1 MCGIVGYIGTC
12 QAAPVLLDGLSK
24 LEYRGYDSAGVA
36 LALEG
41 GIRVVKSKGRLAE
54 LRKRLAVEA
63 MARSGCG
70 IGHTRWAT
78 HGEPSDV
85 NSHPHSTP
93 RVSIVHNGIIENYGL
108 LKERL
113 AAKGYTF
120 QSETDTEV
128 LVKLIDYFCCA
139 QPKQSPLAALRE
151 ALAMVRGSYALGVLF
166 REEPD
171 TIYAVKKE
179 SPLIVGWG
187 EGEKTVTVELPLE
200 HTLTVNAAD
209 VGAELTAQEAADRAF
224 DYCHG
229 GTIIE
234 NVMAYVRCLVSGAE
248 VEIKAEV
255 DEAALADIV
264 REEVTQVKSG
274 LMTSGVEIKGET
286 LEVVKG
292 ASAVEID
299 ESELMSL
306 VKTALEDMK
315 YGPLDYEVEVNA
327 SVELDIDELYNSIC
341 CEAKDAYY
349 DKEKKEVVESVTGV
363 DFNKAEAQKLWD
375 AAELGETVEIPL
387 ELTEPERTTEY
398 VESRLFADDLGE
410 TVTTSLAGS
419 TQNRITNVQLAAA
432 SIDGIILAPGE
443 QFSYNDALGERTTE
457 RGYKAAGAYSGGQ
470 VVQEVGGGICQVSS
484 TLYYAALLANLQI
497 DVRTCHYFP
506 VGYLPAG
513 LDATVSWGG
522 PEFKFTNNRDW
533 PIKIEASVD
542 TAKNTVSV
550 HIVGTDEDGSYVQMT
565 YATWLVYGNSEYP
578 ETATGYKAATYRSV
592 FDKNGNLLSK
602 ELEAYSEYHYHEED
616 IVYPTPTPSPTP
628 EPTPTEPPIEPT
640 DPVFPPEDP
649 SYPTDPVVPS
659 EDPGYYFDN

>member
-1 MCGIVGYIGTC
+1 MKRETERKHLAPKRKKRGNGGKIAVIVC
-12 QAAPVLLDGLSK
+12 VCV
-24 LEYRGYDSAGVA
+24 VA
-36 LALEG
+36 LL
-41 GIRVVKSKGRLAE
+41 LAG
-54 LRKRLAVEA
+54 AAGFGVYV
-63 MARSGCG
+63 SG
-70 IGHTRWAT
+70 
-78 HGEPSDV
+78 S
-85 NSHPHSTP
+85 
-93 RVSIVHNGIIENYGL
+93 
-108 LKERL
+108 
-113 AAKGYTF
+113 
-120 QSETDTEV
+120 
-128 LVKLIDYFCCA
+128 
-139 QPKQSPLAALRE
+139 
-151 ALAMVRGSYALGVLF
+151 
-166 REEPD
+166 D
-171 TIYAVKKE
+171 TIYPKVSVNGTDVGGMTAAE
-179 SPLIVGWG
+179 AASALEAAGWG

-274 LMTSGVEIKGET
+274 LMTSGVEIKGDT

-522 PEFKFTNNRDW
+522 PEFKFTNNRNW

-649 SYPTDPVVPS
+649 SYPTDPAVPS

>member
-1 MCGIVGYIGTC
+1 MKRETERKHLAPKRKKRGNGGKIAVIVC
-12 QAAPVLLDGLSK
+12 VCV
-24 LEYRGYDSAGVA
+24 VA
-36 LALEG
+36 LL
-41 GIRVVKSKGRLAE
+41 LAG
-54 LRKRLAVEA
+54 AAGFGVYV
-63 MARSGCG
+63 SG
-70 IGHTRWAT
+70 
-78 HGEPSDV
+78 S
-85 NSHPHSTP
+85 
-93 RVSIVHNGIIENYGL
+93 
-108 LKERL
+108 
-113 AAKGYTF
+113 
-120 QSETDTEV
+120 
-128 LVKLIDYFCCA
+128 
-139 QPKQSPLAALRE
+139 
-151 ALAMVRGSYALGVLF
+151 
-166 REEPD
+166 D
-171 TIYAVKKE
+171 TIYPKVSVNGTDVGGMTAAE
-179 SPLIVGWG
+179 AASALEAAGWG

-616 IVYPTPTPSPTP
+616 IVYPTPSPTP

-659 EDPGYYFDN
+659 DDPGYYFDN

>member
-1 MCGIVGYIGTC
+1 MKRETERKHLAPKRKKRGNGGKIAVIVC
-12 QAAPVLLDGLSK
+12 VCV
-24 LEYRGYDSAGVA
+24 VA
-36 LALEG
+36 LL
-41 GIRVVKSKGRLAE
+41 LAG
-54 LRKRLAVEA
+54 AAGFGVYV
-63 MARSGCG
+63 SG
-70 IGHTRWAT
+70 
-78 HGEPSDV
+78 S
-85 NSHPHSTP
+85 
-93 RVSIVHNGIIENYGL
+93 
-108 LKERL
+108 
-113 AAKGYTF
+113 
-120 QSETDTEV
+120 
-128 LVKLIDYFCCA
+128 
-139 QPKQSPLAALRE
+139 
-151 ALAMVRGSYALGVLF
+151 
-166 REEPD
+166 D
-171 TIYAVKKE
+171 TIYPKVSVNGTDVGGMTASE
-179 SPLIVGWG
+179 AASALEAAGWG

-209 VGAELTAQEAADRAF
+209 VGAELTAQEAADMAF

-659 EDPGYYFDN
+659 DDPGYYFDN

>member
-1 MCGIVGYIGTC
+1 MKRETERKHLAPKRKKRGNGGKIAVIVC
-12 QAAPVLLDGLSK
+12 VCV
-24 LEYRGYDSAGVA
+24 VA
-36 LALEG
+36 LL
-41 GIRVVKSKGRLAE
+41 LAG
-54 LRKRLAVEA
+54 AAGFGVYV
-63 MARSGCG
+63 SG
-70 IGHTRWAT
+70 
-78 HGEPSDV
+78 S
-85 NSHPHSTP
+85 
-93 RVSIVHNGIIENYGL
+93 
-108 LKERL
+108 
-113 AAKGYTF
+113 
-120 QSETDTEV
+120 
-128 LVKLIDYFCCA
+128 
-139 QPKQSPLAALRE
+139 
-151 ALAMVRGSYALGVLF
+151 
-166 REEPD
+166 D
-171 TIYAVKKE
+171 TIYPKVSVNGTDVGGMTAAE
-179 SPLIVGWG
+179 AASALEAAGWG

-522 PEFKFTNNRDW
+522 PEFKFTNNRNW

-659 EDPGYYFDN
+659 GDPGYYFDN

>member
-1 MCGIVGYIGTC
+1 MKRETERKHLAPKCKKRGNGGKIAVIVC
-12 QAAPVLLDGLSK
+12 VCV
-24 LEYRGYDSAGVA
+24 VA
-36 LALEG
+36 LL
-41 GIRVVKSKGRLAE
+41 LAG
-54 LRKRLAVEA
+54 AAGFGVYV
-63 MARSGCG
+63 SG
-70 IGHTRWAT
+70 
-78 HGEPSDV
+78 S
-85 NSHPHSTP
+85 
-93 RVSIVHNGIIENYGL
+93 
-108 LKERL
+108 
-113 AAKGYTF
+113 
-120 QSETDTEV
+120 
-128 LVKLIDYFCCA
+128 
-139 QPKQSPLAALRE
+139 
-151 ALAMVRGSYALGVLF
+151 
-166 REEPD
+166 D
-171 TIYAVKKE
+171 TIYPKVSVNGTDVGGMTAAE
-179 SPLIVGWG
+179 AASALEAAGWG

-209 VGAELTAQEAADRAF
+209 VGAELTAREAADRAF

-659 EDPGYYFDN
+659 DDPGYYFDN

>member
-1 MCGIVGYIGTC
+1 MKRETERKHLAPKRKKRGNGGKIAVIVC
-12 QAAPVLLDGLSK
+12 VCV
-24 LEYRGYDSAGVA
+24 VA
-36 LALEG
+36 LL
-41 GIRVVKSKGRLAE
+41 LAG
-54 LRKRLAVEA
+54 AAGFGVYV
-63 MARSGCG
+63 SG
-70 IGHTRWAT
+70 
-78 HGEPSDV
+78 S
-85 NSHPHSTP
+85 
-93 RVSIVHNGIIENYGL
+93 
-108 LKERL
+108 
-113 AAKGYTF
+113 
-120 QSETDTEV
+120 
-128 LVKLIDYFCCA
+128 
-139 QPKQSPLAALRE
+139 
-151 ALAMVRGSYALGVLF
+151 
-166 REEPD
+166 D
-171 TIYAVKKE
+171 TIYPKVSVNGTDVGGMTAAE
-179 SPLIVGWG
+179 AASALEAAGWG
-187 EGEKTVTVELPLE
+187 EGEKTITVELPLE

-274 LMTSGVEIKGET
+274 LMTSGVEIKGDT